1 MQCLDWACQM
11 SSKGSVWK
19 QRLRV
24 VADMLVKLLFGQAG
38 HLLYTNNFH
47 FLTINIYF
55 FYLFYLNFSVF
66 RSGWPVGKIAT
77 SAAPLNFLAGKITSR
92 AKAICVPH
100 SFDPSFQLILELFRC
115 ASISWFQVVSQW
127 VTFFTASA
135 STGLSELF
143 LIASKLKPLGSGW
156 HHANTRA
163 VDQSAHLRNRQ
174 IAAGAKK

>member
-1 MQCLDWACQM
+1 M

-19 QRLRV
+19 QGLRV

-47 FLTINIYF
+47 FLTINIYL
-55 FYLFYLNFSVF
+55 FYFFYLNFSVF

-100 SFDPSFQLILELFRC
+100 SFDPSFQLILELF
-115 ASISWFQVVSQW
+115 
-127 VTFFTASA
+127 
-135 STGLSELF
+135 F
-143 LIASKLKPLGSGW
+143 LKTIKQCE
-156 HHANTRA
+156 TI
-163 VDQSAHLRNRQ
+163 HL
-174 IAAGAKK
+174 ILV